1 MERNRAIVTGGSRGI
16 GRAVVKKLLAEGWE
30 VCTCSR
36 KQENIEKLL
45 EELGNVHAGVF
56 DVSRREEAKS
66 FVEFC
71 VERMGGIELLVNNAS
86 ILGVRVSVEEYPE
99 DVWEEV
105 LRVNINGVFYV
116 TKYCLPYMKRG
127 ATVVNLSS
135 GAGKRPAP
143 YWGAYAVSKFGV
155 EGFSLLLSEELKQ
168 KGIRVYA
175 FNPGAT
181 RTQMRAEAYPQENP
195 NTLKPPEE
203 VAEAL
208 YRLLNHKPPSGS
220 YDYEVVK

>member
-56 DVSRREEAKS
+56 DISRREEAKS

-71 VERMGGIELLVNNAS
+71 VNRMGGIELLVNNAS

-116 TKYCLPYMKRG
+116 TKY
-127 ATVVNLSS
+127 
-135 GAGKRPAP
+135 
-143 YWGAYAVSKFGV
+143 
-155 EGFSLLLSEELKQ
+155 
-168 KGIRVYA
+168 
-175 FNPGAT
+175 
-181 RTQMRAEAYPQENP
+181 
-195 NTLKPPEE
+195 
-203 VAEAL
+203 
-208 YRLLNHKPPSGS
+208 
-220 YDYEVVK
+220 